1 MALASRRR
9 HGHLAETMVSPLV
22 LALLLSA
29 QAGGDPD
36 TATAPSTSPAATTPG
51 LDAEARDVATLQRLE
66 AHLSVGHELDA
77 AEIETLIATTRSP
90 SPRARALAA
99 AVLPW
104 LEPTTAVGPLRALAG
119 DGDPRV
125 RATAGQSLVAVARRL
140 GDGERDV
147 VVATALTLLD
157 DQSDEVA
164 CAGAEL
170 FAALRPA
177 AMGDA
182 FDARAAA
189 ASDLRYAC
197 FVRFGGLPVR
207 AVKLP
212 PPPKAPLDEVI
223 ATPGAP
229 SPTPLPTT
237 ADEPGWI
244 FIATAAG
251 AGLLVG
257 GALPSAIVPARDV
270 LVYDDDFTRLS
281 RQDISFATQ
290 AGAAVVGAAAL
301 GGGAWFLDETLQLS
315 PDAQTAIFGGTGSG
329 AMLGAGLGFML
340 DVKGGGPAW
349 LLAGAT
355 SAGLVG
361 ATTLAALTPVSADD
375 NALTLAAASLG
386 GLAGGLGAFAA
397 VPVAL
402 SEVGGVGRTDFG
414 FGTAFSA
421 AGVAGL
427 TALAV
432 SPLVEVP
439 AARAAA
445 VSAGGFL
452 GAGVV
457 GGLAFAAVP
466 ADLETGSRIAA
477 GAGLAGQAVGM
488 GVGALLIPDA
498 WLGLA
503 LDDDGEG
510 EGEGDDTARR
520 DQTATE

>member
-9 HGHLAETMVSPLV
+9 HGHFAETMVSPLV

-36 TATAPSTSPAATTPG
+36 DTASTPPTTPPTAAPVQ
-51 LDAEARDVATLQRLE
+51 DAETRDLQTLQRLE

-77 AEIETLIATTRSP
+77 AEVEALVAITRSP

-104 LEPTTAVGPLRALAG
+104 LAPGVAVGPLRTLAG
-119 DGDPRV
+119 DPDPRV
-125 RATAGQSLVAVARRL
+125 RATAGQSLVAVSRRL
-140 GDGERDV
+140 ADEDRAV
-147 VVATALTLLD
+147 VVATALALLD
-157 DQSDEVA
+157 DENDEVG

-170 FAALRPA
+170 LAALRPP

-182 FDARAAA
+182 FEARAAA
-189 ASDLRYAC
+189 ASDLRFAC
-197 FVRFGGLPVR
+197 YVRFGGLPAR
-207 AVKLP
+207 PVKLP
-212 PPPKAPLDEVI
+212 PAPSLPAEPGDTVDV
-223 ATPGAP
+223 PGA
-229 SPTPLPTT
+229 SPTPLPATPR
-237 ADEPGWI
+237 EPGWV

-251 AGLLVG
+251 AGMLVG
-257 GALPSAIVPARDV
+257 GALPSALVPARDV

-301 GGGAWFLDETLQLS
+301 GGGAWWLDETLGLS
-315 PDAQTAIFGGTGSG
+315 PDAQAAVFGGAGSG

-340 DVKGGGPAW
+340 DLKGGGPAW

-355 SAGLVG
+355 GAGLVG
-361 ATTLAALTPVSADD
+361 ATAVAALSPVSADD
-375 NALTLAAASLG
+375 NALALAAASLG
-386 GLAGGLGAFAA
+386 GLAGGLGTFAA

-402 SEVGGVGRTDFG
+402 TDVGGVGRTDFG
-414 FGTAFSA
+414 FGSVFAA
-421 AGVAGL
+421 AGLAGL

-432 SPLVEVP
+432 SPLVEIP

-445 VSAGGFL
+445 VSAGGLL

-457 GGLAFAAVP
+457 GGLAFALVP

-477 GAGLAGQAVGM
+477 GAGLAGQAAGM
-488 GVGALLIPDA
+488 SVGALLIPDA
-498 WLGLA
+498 WLGLNDE
-503 LDDDGEG
+503 DDDGA
-510 EGEGDDTARR
+510 DAPKTPPSR
-520 DQTATE
+520 